1 MSLNLVAH
9 KLAPAAAGKTM
20 ELGEGLEGRQGR
32 MLWLIVL
39 VDTRPEMKMASI
51 RMVFLNLSWRSR
63 GL

>member
-9 KLAPAAAGKTM
+9 KRAPALAAGNTL
-20 ELGEGLEGRQGR
+20 ELGEGREGR
-32 MLWLIVL
+32 MLSLMVL